1 MKVIF
6 DGTLV
11 VLAILLSLL
20 FCRQLERVQE
30 GTTAAAIFVGLVTKM
45 LRRPFACF
53 ERKYLP

>member
-20 FCRQLERVQE
+20 FCGQLERVRE
-30 GTTAAAIFVGLVTKM
+30 GTVAAAIFMGLVMKM

>member
-6 DGTLV
+6 DGTLA
-11 VLAILLSLL
+11 VLAFL
-20 FCRQLERVQE
+20 RTARK
-30 GTTAAAIFVGLVTKM
+30 GTGRNCCGGDFMGLVTKM